1 MKREPKRTIHL
12 PRIYEHFKGEKYITL
27 LIATHITREEYNE
40 QLFENNLEAFH
51 TEKNYH
57 IQVVEKNGV
66 YRYIGFQNE
75 GELIIYMCVSGKNFG
90 NVYARP
96 VNMFAERLDTK
107 KYPDAKQI
115 YRFEKKMNKLK
126 EVEI

>member
-12 PRIYEHFKGEKYITL
+12 PRIYEHFKDEKYITL
-27 LIATHITREEYNE
+27 LTATYITREEYNE